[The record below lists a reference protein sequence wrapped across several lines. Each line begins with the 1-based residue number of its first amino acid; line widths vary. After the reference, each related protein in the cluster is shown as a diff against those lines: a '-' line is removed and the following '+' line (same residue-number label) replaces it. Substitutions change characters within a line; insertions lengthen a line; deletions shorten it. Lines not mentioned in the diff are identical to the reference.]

1 MVRTAE
7 IQRRLHEIQ
16 EEQKRLDP
24 IVVKAK
30 EDSSKLALTRKNKSR
45 AKSNNKKKE
54 ATDLTAECGKKKSDF
69 RQLQLNLQNIIAEV
83 KSLKKEERTI
93 LRTVYNIIS
102 QVQTK
107 KEVVVL

>member
-30 EDSSKLALTRKNKSR
+30 EDASKLALESKNKSR

-54 ATDLTAECGKKKSDF
+54 ASVLTAERKKKKSDF